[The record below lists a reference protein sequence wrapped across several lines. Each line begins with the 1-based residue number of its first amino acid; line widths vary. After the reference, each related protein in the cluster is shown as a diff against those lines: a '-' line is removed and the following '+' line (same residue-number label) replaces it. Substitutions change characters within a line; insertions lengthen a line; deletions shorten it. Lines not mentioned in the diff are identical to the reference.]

1 MAEGRFHKRKKSRG
15 LIEVI
20 RSPAKA
26 NSNFPEAAIMV
37 GVDAEQGLGFSVKS
51 DLPGISADV

>member
-1 MAEGRFHKRKKSRG
+1 MAEGRFRKRGKSRG

-37 GVDAEQGLGFSVKS
+37 GVDAEQVLGISSKFG
-51 DLPGISADV
+51 LPGISTDV